1 MVWAGVV
8 LIVTNFWLFGAGVVV
23 LIVGLMGAKGDEQI
37 RVGEMVYPLS
47 QVADIVFQ
55 IKGYD
60 GMIDE
65 QGYASTRVAGS
76 PGMGILNS
84 GTRRSNGNFT

>member
-1 MVWAGVV
+1 M
-8 LIVTNFWLFGAGVVV
+8 